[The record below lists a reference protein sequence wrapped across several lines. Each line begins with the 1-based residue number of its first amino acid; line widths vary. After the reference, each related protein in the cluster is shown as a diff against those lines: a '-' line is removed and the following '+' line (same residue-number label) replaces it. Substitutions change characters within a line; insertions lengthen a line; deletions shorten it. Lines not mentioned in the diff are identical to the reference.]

1 MTKDQLHT
9 LLSFIEYNHD
19 CIIYTL
25 RDEQDTQGYKH
36 CDEMRKLLQE
46 ELFKSIEGTMGDSK

>member
-9 LLSFIEYNHD
+9 LLSFIEYNND
-19 CIIYTL
+19 CVIYTL
-25 RDEQDTQGYKH
+25 RDEQDTESYKH

-46 ELFKSIEGTMGDSK
+46 ELIESVRGK